1 MRGFYMDKILTE
13 EHIANVGLSGW
24 FIGVILFIASAIIL
38 PLIILGYKKFQNR
51 RAARRARLYNQLK
64 PIWDRNHQIF
74 IEYGP
79 HDDNDAFYDLEG
91 NATEEW
97 RKKVK
102 EIMLP
107 NHQKIRDIC
116 SENILL
122 ATEEERDLFHQYE
135 DHVTDFKSC
144 HESGYLP
151 NRRFPPNIVE
161 IFKD

>member
-1 MRGFYMDKILTE
+1 MDKILTE

-24 FIGVILFIASAIIL
+24 LISIILFIASAIIL
-38 PLIILGYKKFQNR
+38 PLIILAYKKFKNR
-51 RAARRARLYNQLK
+51 KAAQRARLYIQLK
-64 PIWDRNHQIF
+64 PIWDRNYQIF

-79 HDDNDAFYDLEG
+79 HENNDAFYDLEG
-91 NATEEW
+91 NATDEW

-102 EIMLP
+102 QIMLP

-116 SENILL
+116 SENLL
-122 ATEEERDLFHQYE
+122 LMTAKERDLYTQYE
-135 DHVTDFKSC
+135 DHVADFKSC

-151 NRRFPPNIVE
+151 NRRFPQDIVT

>member
-1 MRGFYMDKILTE
+1 MDKLFSLD
-13 EHIANVGLSGW
+13 HIQNVGLSGW
-24 FIGVILFIASAIIL
+24 IIGLITLAIPFFIWVFRKFKNRKSAQRKRI
-38 PLIILGYKKFQNR
+38 YH
-51 RAARRARLYNQLK
+51 QLR
-64 PIWDRNHQIF
+64 PIWDRNYQIF

-79 HDDNDAFYDLEG
+79 HEDNDAFYDLEG
-91 NATEEW
+91 KATDEW

-116 SENILL
+116 SENLL
-122 ATEEERDLFHQYE
+122 LMTEKECNLYNQYE
-135 DHVTDFKSC
+135 DHVADFKSC

-151 NRRFPPNIVE
+151 NRRFPQDVVT

>member
-1 MRGFYMDKILTE
+1 MDKILTE
-13 EHIANVGLSGW
+13 DQIANVGLSGW
-24 FIGVILFIASAIIL
+24 LIGIILFITSSIVL
-38 PLIILGYKKFQNR
+38 PLIILAYKKFKNR
-51 RAARRARLYNQLK
+51 KAAQRARLYIQLK

-74 IEYGP
+74 IEFGP
-79 HDDNDAFYDLEG
+79 HENNDAFYNQEG
-91 NATEEW
+91 NATDEW

-102 EIMLP
+102 QIMLP

-116 SENILL
+116 SENLL
-122 ATEEERDLFHQYE
+122 LMTVEERDLYNQYE

-151 NRRFPPNIVE
+151 NRRFPQDVVT

>member
-1 MRGFYMDKILTE
+1 MGKLFSL
-13 EHIANVGLSGW
+13 EHIQDVGLSGW
-24 FIGVILFIASAIIL
+24 IIGLIALLIPFFIWLFRKFNNRKSAQRKRI
-38 PLIILGYKKFQNR
+38 YKK
-51 RAARRARLYNQLK
+51 LK
-64 PIWDRNHQIF
+64 PIWDRNRQIF

-79 HDDNDAFYDLEG
+79 HEDNDAFYDLEG

-116 SENILL
+116 SENLL
-122 ATEEERDLFHQYE
+122 LMTQEECDLYHQYE

-151 NRRFPPNIVE
+151 NRRFPQDVVK

>member
-1 MRGFYMDKILTE
+1 MDKILTE
-13 EHIANVGLSGW
+13 DHITNVGLSGW
-24 FIGVILFIASAIIL
+24 LIGIILFIATAIIL
-38 PLIILGYKKFQNR
+38 PLIILGYKKFKNR
-51 RAARRARLYNQLK
+51 RTAQRAKLYKILK
-64 PIWDRNHQIF
+64 PIWERNYQIF

-79 HDDNDAFYDLEG
+79 HDDNDAFYDLDG

-107 NHQKIRDIC
+107 NHQRIRDIC
-116 SENILL
+116 SKNLFLMTQKEH
-122 ATEEERDLFHQYE
+122 DLYYQYE

-151 NRRFPPNIVE
+151 NRRFPQDIVK

>member
-1 MRGFYMDKILTE
+1 MRGFFMDKILSS
-13 EHIANVGLSGW
+13 EHLQNVGFSGW
-24 FIGVILFIASAIIL
+24 TVSLILIVLSIL
-38 PLIILGYKKFQNR
+38 GWGYKKFKNR
-51 RAARRARLYNQLK
+51 KSAQRSRLYKKLK
-64 PIWDRNHQIF
+64 PYWDRNYQIF
-74 IEYGP
+74 IDYGP
-79 HDDNDAFYDLEG
+79 HENNDAFYDLED

-116 SENILL
+116 SENLL
-122 ATEEERDLFHQYE
+122 LMTQEERDLYHQYE

-151 NRRFPPNIVE
+151 NRRFPQDIVT

>member
-1 MRGFYMDKILTE
+1 MHKLFSLD
-13 EHIANVGLSGW
+13 HIQDVGLSGW
-24 FIGVILFIASAIIL
+24 VIGLIALVIPLFISIFRKFKNRKSVLRKQIYKQL
-38 PLIILGYKKFQNR
+38 QPL
-51 RAARRARLYNQLK
+51 
-64 PIWDRNHQIF
+64 WERNYQIF

-79 HDDNDAFYDLEG
+79 HESNDAFYDLEG
-91 NATEEW
+91 NSTDEW

-116 SENILL
+116 SDNILL
-122 ATEEERDLFHQYE
+122 MTEEERNLFHEYE

-144 HESGYLP
+144 HELNFLP
-151 NRRFPPNIVE
+151 NRTFPQNIVQ

>member
-1 MRGFYMDKILTE
+1 MNKFLTE
-13 EHIANVGLSGW
+13 EQIANVGLSGW
-24 FIGVILFIASAIIL
+24 LIGIILFIASSIIL
-38 PLIILGYKKFQNR
+38 PLIILAYKKFQNR
-51 RAARRARLYNQLK
+51 KAAQRARLYIQLK

-79 HDDNDAFYDLEG
+79 HENNDAFYDQEG
-91 NATEEW
+91 NATDEW

-102 EIMLP
+102 QIMLP
-107 NHQKIRDIC
+107 NHQRIRDIC
-116 SENILL
+116 SENLL
-122 ATEEERDLFHQYE
+122 LMTAKERDLYNQYE

-151 NRRFPPNIVE
+151 NRRFPQDVVT

>member
-1 MRGFYMDKILTE
+1 MDKILTE

-24 FIGVILFIASAIIL
+24 LIAIILFIVSAIIL

-51 RAARRARLYNQLK
+51 KAARRARLYIQLK

-79 HDDNDAFYDLEG
+79 HENNDAFYDLEG
-91 NATEEW
+91 DATDEW

-102 EIMLP
+102 QIILP

-116 SENILL
+116 SENLL
-122 ATEEERDLFHQYE
+122 LMTEKERDLYNQYE
-135 DHVTDFKSC
+135 DHVADFKSC
-144 HESGYLP
+144 HEYDYLP
-151 NRRFPPNIVE
+151 NRRFPPDVVT

>member
-1 MRGFYMDKILTE
+1 MDKILTE

-24 FIGVILFIASAIIL
+24 LITLIIFFVSAIIL
-38 PLIILGYKKFQNR
+38 PLIALGYKKFKNR
-51 RAARRARLYNQLK
+51 RAAQRTRLYNQLK
-64 PIWDRNHQIF
+64 PIWERNYQIF

-107 NHQKIRDIC
+107 NHQKIRAIC
-116 SENILL
+116 SENLL
-122 ATEEERDLFHQYE
+122 LMTHEERDLYHQYE

-151 NRRFPPNIVE
+151 NRRFPKDVVK